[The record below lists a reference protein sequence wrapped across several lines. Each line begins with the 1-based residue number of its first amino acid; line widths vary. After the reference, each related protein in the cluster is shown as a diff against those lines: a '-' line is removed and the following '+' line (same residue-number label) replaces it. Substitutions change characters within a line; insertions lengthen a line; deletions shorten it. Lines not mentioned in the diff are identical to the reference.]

1 MPRTTPTTEPDDQA
15 SLFVVAPDSTGAVV
29 SGVRVVATNPAASDA
44 ALAGDGYE
52 WLAAA
57 LPAPSPPTCPTCHGL
72 TLLPAGAPVLW
83 TCPHCHPV
91 EAR

>member
-1 MPRTTPTTEPDDQA
+1 MPRTTMTAEPGDQA
-15 SLFVVAPDSTGAVV
+15 SLFVVAPDDADAAV
-29 SGVRVVATNPAASDA
+29 SGVHFAAADPTTSDA
-44 ALAGDGYE
+44 ALAGDGYG

-57 LPAPSPPTCPTCHGL
+57 LPAPSPPTCPTCHRA
-72 TLLPAGAPVLW
+72 TVLPAGAPVLW